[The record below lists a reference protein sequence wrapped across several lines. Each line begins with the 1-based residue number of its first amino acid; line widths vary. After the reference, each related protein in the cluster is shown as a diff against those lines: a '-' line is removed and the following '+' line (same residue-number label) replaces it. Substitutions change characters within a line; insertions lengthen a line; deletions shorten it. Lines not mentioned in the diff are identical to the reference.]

1 MTIEITL
8 IERGKRYG
16 SLAGHARITQ
26 GIKREIQGFV
36 KYEGDATRPWD
47 KLSDDKKEAL
57 DMIAAGRNQQISWR
71 KCARR
76 TSRCRSLF
84 RGFLCIQKNESN
96 DVRKI
101 PRNAYKGDGKTTT
114 FHVKFTS
121 TAMSVS
127 PEMPYTIKGNTVT
140 FVKPPKKGQVI
151 CLKSQN

>member
-57 DMIAAGRNQQISWR
+57 DMIAAGRNHFKMPNLEEALQFFCNKSVGENAHDALVDAEACLEVFFASR
-71 KCARR
+71 KMR
-76 TSRCRSLF
+76 
-84 RGFLCIQKNESN
+84 
-96 DVRKI
+96 
-101 PRNAYKGDGKTTT
+101 
-114 FHVKFTS
+114 
-121 TAMSVS
+121 AM
-127 PEMPYTIKGNTVT
+127 T
-140 FVKPPKKGQVI
+140 
-151 CLKSQN
+151 